1 MLENALHY
9 SRTLL
14 KRTLSPGDIV
24 IDATV
29 GNGNNTVLLATLV
42 GETGIVYGFDLQE
55 QAIKTTKEKLL
66 LTGLTSQVKFFQQGH
81 ETLSSALPK
90 DTLLAGAIFNLS
102 FLPKGDKTIITTGET
117 TLMAANEILPRLRMG
132 GLLLFIVYHGHKG
145 GIVERD
151 KVLSFVQTLSQDDF
165 AVLRYDFL
173 NQKNNPPFLIAIE
186 KIRKPNE

>member
-14 KRTLSPGDIV
+14 KITLSPGDIV

-29 GNGNNTVLLATLV
+29 GNGNDTVLLATLV

-66 LTGLTSQVKFFQQGH
+66 LTGLTSQVKLFQQGH
-81 ETLSSALPK
+81 ETLGSVLPK
-90 DTLLAGAIFNLS
+90 DTLLAGAIFNLGY
-102 FLPKGDKTIITTGET
+102 LPKGDKTIITTGET
-117 TLMAANEILPRLRMG
+117 TLMAANEILPRLKMG
-132 GLLLFIVYHGHKG
+132 GLLLFIVYCGHKG